1 MDGLHL
7 IIFFRGYVHIIILH
21 WVIMKMN
28 ITLDVLFI
36 GTMTDVNISWYDT
49 NFPSNPMQLTAS
61 SYILSY
67 VMYYVLKYYS
77 IYERIKTGYSQVH
90 SIGGLGRG
98 GINSRYV
105 YRLFWG
111 TEARSDEVNKHISP
125 RCLKITYLLFTY
137 RSFLCSDRGILG
149 GNIIAGNIE
158 YIPL

>member
-67 VMYYVLKYYS
+67 VMYYLLKYYS
-77 IYERIKTGYSQVH
+77 IYDRIKTGYSQVH

-98 GINSRYV
+98 ELTQGTYIGYFEAPRRAATRWINTY
-105 YRLFWG
+105 
-111 TEARSDEVNKHISP
+111 P
-125 RCLKITYLLFTY
+125 RGASK
-137 RSFLCSDRGILG
+137 
-149 GNIIAGNIE
+149 
-158 YIPL
+158 